1 MQTVRQLQLV
11 CLVVLTS
18 CQFLYAQ
25 KRPDFS
31 RWQSDVDRFESSIQ
45 AFEELDQVNEY
56 PDDAILFVGSSSI
69 RLWKTLAE
77 DMAPYPVI
85 QRGYGGA
92 RFSDLAYFADR
103 IISPHDYRALVI
115 FVGNDV
121 SGSERDKTPEQTVAF
136 FEHVLDVVRK
146 NKPEVPVFLVAVT
159 PTARR
164 WEVWPQIQGVNS
176 ALRAACESAPHT
188 YFISTAKK
196 YLDEDGL
203 PRTELFV
210 EDKLHLNREGY
221 RRWTAVIK
229 PAITDV
235 LQPTAGATR

>member
-1 MQTVRQLQLV
+1 MSTLP
-11 CLVVLTS
+11 VL
-18 CQFLYAQ
+18 
-25 KRPDFS
+25 FS
-31 RWQSDVDRFESSIQ
+31 VLFALDPTAFAPWQSDIDRFEPSIQ
-45 AFEELDQVNEY
+45 AFEELDRTTEY
-56 PDDAILFVGSSSI
+56 PDDSILFVGSSSI

-103 IISPHDYRALVI
+103 IISPHEYQALVI

-136 FEHVLDVVRK
+136 FEHVLEIVRK
-146 NKPEVPVFLVAVT
+146 NKPDVPVFLIAVT

-176 ALRAACESAPHT
+176 ALRAACEAAPQT
-188 YFISTAKK
+188 YFISTARK

-221 RRWTAVIK
+221 RRWTSIIK
-229 PAITDV
+229 PVITDV
-235 LQPTAGATR
+235 LQPAPATTR